1 LISQQISW
9 GSLRVSSHAL
19 RLILASHHVFI
30 PFLDFV
36 QAYGSKRHADQH
48 SWSEARWKVS
58 QRSVDENNR
67 QVHGKNFPHVL
78 VCRFVNWSVNAE
90 FCYNLQYVKLNGRS
104 EGVSWSLRQCA
115 VYQQVCLKT
124 QRSSWILLH
133 VSTRMRATL
142 NQALRSKIYKNAHL
156 GVDFMLPHMIFL
168 SAMAGNWQDYLEYLR
183 SQLAF
188 FVSSSP
194 RLTPWGSHWLG
205 LMKDEKACFSS
216 IDRSFSHDYSVT
228 FLDSQNLQLFR
239 QKLLRT
245 STVLD
250 SCLNVVQ
257 DCEAHCRKLIASKV
271 TDIGEHCLTEI
282 TIYTRQI
289 HYHRRELRRIIQ
301 YSSGTSKLV
310 RFHLWRLYF

>member
-1 LISQQISW
+1 M
-9 GSLRVSSHAL
+9 
-19 RLILASHHVFI
+19 
-30 PFLDFV
+30 
-36 QAYGSKRHADQH
+36 
-48 SWSEARWKVS
+48 
-58 QRSVDENNR
+58 
-67 QVHGKNFPHVL
+67 
-78 VCRFVNWSVNAE
+78 
-90 FCYNLQYVKLNGRS
+90 KLNGRS